1 MNAFVVSLIIVGA
14 LSAATPV
21 SSLVECAS
29 CRATI
34 EALREYEK
42 DPNHWEK
49 ILDIAQGMC
58 VDKAKQTPEVCAGLI
73 QEYSPVIIDS
83 LLNKILDPE
92 YMCVQLQ
99 YCTTPK
105 YIPENFTN
113 FVSTVMSGK
122 PPSPGPVPTRKGTLR
137 FAHFSDVHLDFYYTP
152 GTNDE
157 CDEPLCCRP
166 NNGAGKA
173 GPWGGLKCD
182 LPVKTFEAA
191 LQQLVELKPDFIIIT
206 GDFPPHDEWN
216 QSRAY
221 NLEYQTVVSQ
231 AFLKYFPSIPIYP
244 MFGNHACFPMNQYKF
259 SDPWIPE
266 PFCED
271 WKLDEIHR
279 FNLELH
285 GGYTIKHGLSN
296 LRLIAIDTQAGNA
309 GNFFLISN
317 STDPVGLVNWLYQ
330 QLLAAEKNKEV
341 VFLYGHIPF
350 GDVNCLSIWSRHM
363 NVLVDRFE
371 YTIAGLFFGHTHTDE
386 FHITR
391 GIYSNLPVKVQW
403 VVPSLTTYTD
413 HNPSFRMYEIDSE
426 TKQILDF
433 TSYRMNIS
441 QANLNPNT
449 PPVWDAAYSFKEF
462 YGVKDL
468 TAQSVYNLALNIGN
482 SQALA
487 LQYLYNFYGGNSV
500 PTSCDT
506 KCLHDLQCKI
516 TYGVFDDIFNCQGND
531 KDWPY
536 KLNELLFGN
545 WTYKSK

>member
-166 NNGAGKA
+166 KNGVGRS
-173 GPWGGLKCD
+173 GPWGGVKCD
-182 LPVKTFEAA
+182 IPVKTFEAA

-206 GDFPPHDEWN
+206 GDFPPHDE
-216 QSRAY
+216 
-221 NLEYQTVVSQ
+221 
-231 AFLKYFPSIPIYP
+231 
-244 MFGNHACFPMNQYKF
+244 
-259 SDPWIPE
+259 
-266 PFCED
+266 
-271 WKLDEIHR
+271 
-279 FNLELH
+279 
-285 GGYTIKHGLSN
+285 
-296 LRLIAIDTQAGNA
+296 
-309 GNFFLISN
+309 
-317 STDPVGLVNWLYQ
+317 
-330 QLLAAEKNKEV
+330 
-341 VFLYGHIPF
+341 
-350 GDVNCLSIWSRHM
+350 
-363 NVLVDRFE
+363 
-371 YTIAGLFFGHTHTDE
+371 
-386 FHITR
+386 
-391 GIYSNLPVKVQW
+391 
-403 VVPSLTTYTD
+403 
-413 HNPSFRMYEIDSE
+413 
-426 TKQILDF
+426 
-433 TSYRMNIS
+433 
-441 QANLNPNT
+441 
-449 PPVWDAAYSFKEF
+449 
-462 YGVKDL
+462 
-468 TAQSVYNLALNIGN
+468 
-482 SQALA
+482 
-487 LQYLYNFYGGNSV
+487 
-500 PTSCDT
+500 
-506 KCLHDLQCKI
+506 
-516 TYGVFDDIFNCQGND
+516 
-531 KDWPY
+531 
-536 KLNELLFGN
+536 
-545 WTYKSK
+545 